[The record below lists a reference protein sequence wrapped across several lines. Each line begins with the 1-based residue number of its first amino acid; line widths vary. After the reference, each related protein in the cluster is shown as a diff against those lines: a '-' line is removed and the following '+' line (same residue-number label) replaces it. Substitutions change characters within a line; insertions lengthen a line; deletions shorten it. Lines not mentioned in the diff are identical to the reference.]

1 MTKRSGGE
9 IAAEIYP
16 NSSLIKTNAQF
27 SAMRK
32 GALDISL
39 YPMPYA
45 GGELPETNIGLMPG
59 LVATYDQGMRWKK
72 EPIGKALT
80 DFLADKGIIL
90 LTWVWQAG
98 GVASRSKAIVAPE
111 DAKGLKVRGGS
122 REMDMVLQTA
132 GAAVL
137 SVPSNEIYAA
147 MQTGACDAGITSS
160 TSLISFRL
168 EEVAKSLTSGAGAS
182 YWFML
187 EPLMMSKSIFDG
199 LPKNQQDIILA
210 VGTELEAFGRKGAQ
224 DDDIEVAKVYEKAGA
239 KVSALDVATVGK
251 WRDIARDTAWKDY
264 GAKTANCGQPA
275 EARLRRLRMMH
286 GPLPDQADVLIAAPG
301 SSPLAAIERA
311 LAFLNN
317 IIVVLAALALI
328 AACAILSDSVLG
340 RALFQSPNYWQ
351 DEAAVFLLV
360 GATFMSSAY
369 VQSQR
374 GHIGIEAFVGLLS
387 PTANRIRLWLV
398 DVASLL
404 FCGFFAW
411 KSWTLTHEAWVD
423 GQVSNS
429 MWSPPLSIPYGL
441 MAIGMTLLCVQILL
455 QVIVPLTG
463 AARR

>member
-1 MTKRSGGE
+1 LPLSRIVETGGSKAALDKLPPKLGRIVDGVFWNSRNGVRCSNVRPLSGATKWLLNQDLPPRAASTYQTASNYQTRAFSGEDRLRWASTPASARRSRTVFRGDTMITRRHVLASALAAPAILRLGTGTAHAATTLKISHQFPGGTIDKGDFRDRLCRMFAAEVTKRSGGE
-9 IAAEIYP
+9 IVGEIYP
-16 NSSLIKTNAQF
+16 NSSLVKTNAQF

-72 EPIGKALT
+72 EAVGKALT

-90 LTWVWQAG
+90 LSWVWQAG

-168 EEVAKSLTSGAGAS
+168 EEVAKSLTSGADAS

-187 EPLMMSKSIFDG
+187 EPLMMSKAIFDK

-210 VGTELEAFGRKGAQ
+210 VGTELEAFGKKGAQ

-239 KVSALDVATVGK
+239 KVSKLDKATVGK

-264 GAKTANCGQPA
+264 GAKTAA
-275 EARLRRLRMMH
+275 SAKLLK
-286 GPLPDQADVLIAAPG
+286 LASDV
-301 SSPLAAIERA
+301 
-311 LAFLNN
+311 
-317 IIVVLAALALI
+317 
-328 AACAILSDSVLG
+328 
-340 RALFQSPNYWQ
+340 
-351 DEAAVFLLV
+351 
-360 GATFMSSAY
+360 SA
-369 VQSQR
+369 
-374 GHIGIEAFVGLLS
+374 
-387 PTANRIRLWLV
+387 
-398 DVASLL
+398 
-404 FCGFFAW
+404 
-411 KSWTLTHEAWVD
+411 
-423 GQVSNS
+423 
-429 MWSPPLSIPYGL
+429 
-441 MAIGMTLLCVQILL
+441 
-455 QVIVPLTG
+455 
-463 AARR
+463 

>member
-1 MTKRSGGE
+1 MLTRRHIIASAVAAPAILRLGIGTAQAATSLKISHQFPGGTIEKGDFRDRLCRMFAAEVSKRSNGD

-59 LVATYDQGMRWKK
+59 LVSTYDQGLKWKQQ
-72 EPIGKALT
+72 PVGKALT

-90 LTWVWQAG
+90 LTWIWQAG
-98 GVASRSKAIVAPE
+98 GVASRSRLIVAPE

-147 MQTGACDAGITSS
+147 MQTGACDAALTSS

-168 EEVAKSLTSGAGAS
+168 EEVAKALTSGGNAS

-187 EPLMMSKSIFDG
+187 EPLMMSKAVFDK
-199 LPKNQQDIILA
+199 LPKNHQDIILS
-210 VGTELEAFGRKGAQ
+210 VGAELERFGKKGAQ

-239 KVSALDVATVGK
+239 KVAHLDIATVNK

-264 GAKTANCGQPA
+264 GAKTATAANLLKLA
-275 EARLRRLRMMH
+275 S
-286 GPLPDQADVLIAAPG
+286 DV
-301 SSPLAAIERA
+301 
-311 LAFLNN
+311 
-317 IIVVLAALALI
+317 
-328 AACAILSDSVLG
+328 
-340 RALFQSPNYWQ
+340 
-351 DEAAVFLLV
+351 
-360 GATFMSSAY
+360 SA
-369 VQSQR
+369 
-374 GHIGIEAFVGLLS
+374 
-387 PTANRIRLWLV
+387 
-398 DVASLL
+398 
-404 FCGFFAW
+404 
-411 KSWTLTHEAWVD
+411 
-423 GQVSNS
+423 
-429 MWSPPLSIPYGL
+429 
-441 MAIGMTLLCVQILL
+441 
-455 QVIVPLTG
+455 
-463 AARR
+463 